1 MFPNYCFH
9 KNANDMGCE
18 VVYFP
23 KSTIDC
29 NGQTNPSQCSE
40 MQSYTRTPSRTRQ
53 DIKHCDEDILS
64 VVAVNSHNGT
74 KGQHPRSTCAVHRAQ
89 LIGSQPDKH
98 RHEVIQRLN
107 GGTSCADQSVYL
119 SCHDIKPQEQQSQ
132 QQSIGQQTMQQQL
145 IGKQSIGQQS
155 IGQQSMQQQEHKQR
169 LEAPSISKPPSHAQ
183 HSVRG
188 LQDASADCFNIMYE
202 NVLKAVHGT
211 VDHMLTK
218 HFQCM
223 VSRIQQLNAELI
235 RQDHLLNQFKTEML
249 RSK

>member
-9 KNANDMGCE
+9 KNANDMGYE

-23 KSTIDC
+23 KSTTYCD
-29 NGQTNPSQCSE
+29 GKTSPSQCSE
-40 MQSYTRTPSRTRQ
+40 RQSYTRTHSRTRQ
-53 DIKHCDEDILS
+53 DVKHCDEDILS
-64 VVAVNSHNGT
+64 VVAVNSHYET
-74 KGQHPRSTCAVHRAQ
+74 KGLQPRSTCAVHRTQ
-89 LIGSQPDKH
+89 LIGRQPDKH
-98 RHEVIQRLN
+98 RHVVVQRLN
-107 GGTSCADQSVYL
+107 GGALCADQSVYL
-119 SCHDIKPQEQQSQ
+119 SCHNMKPQRQQLQ
-132 QQSIGQQTMQQQL
+132 QQSIGQQ
-145 IGKQSIGQQS
+145 SIR
-155 IGQQSMQQQEHKQR
+155 QQSMQQQEHKQR
-169 LEAPSISKPPSHAQ
+169 LEAPSTSKPPSHAQ

-211 VDHMLTK
+211 VEQMLAK

-235 RQDHLLNQFKTEML
+235 RQDHQLHQFKTETL